1 MVTPNTTD
9 FYRFCD
15 LVMKSVG
22 EMSPPLY
29 DLPWLPGFDECNT
42 DYERIKK
49 FMSMPFLKDFKITMS
64 DQHSAKK
71 NDSKA
76 KRKREHGNEAWRAN
90 KISLAL
96 RCYTESIFFADSSE
110 EKALGYG
117 NRSCVL
123 SRIGVHEAVLQDI
136 DLAIKHN
143 FPIDRRPR
151 LLIRRAQSLYELGR
165 DKEALKEYDDCL
177 ELIKSENISLS
188 KALDEVIQQ
197 GRKKCLHTKRKEAI
211 EDLENRI
218 STIPFFV
225 HEVNLLT
232 PKNEVNQSELVK
244 IDNIPVSD
252 DKNSENCL
260 MHSRLMH
267 PLHAQNPPAVK
278 LNWNDEYGW
287 HIVAARTIKPGELLI
302 RDIPYSCRL
311 QYDRL
316 LLNCYRCS
324 KRCINLIPCRRCTQV
339 GFCSETCEQ
348 AAWEPLW
355 SSDNKLSSTTNPSLP
370 SHYFECGLVDRLLL
384 DDYAGWKRLR
394 KALSSK
400 LTTVAEK
407 CKVFIDKLP
416 EDDII
421 GGPNISWLSFALL
434 ARTSPTTL
442 LELIKTSLDKL
453 SCQVDSKQV
462 HEELLSFTGHRVV
475 PQKGWDDYT
484 SIGWLITNSDK
495 RKPSDLWQRC
505 VAAVYLTFCLEA
517 GGYPLQREDN
527 IPENNHSNSSLLP
540 FTWASTCILHHLQ
553 CVSSNGHSLSQP
565 EYFLSEE
572 TRKELTEPGIDLNL
586 LSSIELSN
594 CLYPVLSLINHSCDP
609 NVTNVTQSEFQCSIY
624 SLRPIQCNEVIYGN
638 YGLHYAVHSL
648 TERQNSLKSQYHFQ
662 CTCTAC
668 VNNWSGM
675 NSNIVRSM
683 DFQLKCFTCSGAIV
697 SNALNDNNKVELPK
711 GGQLCYCS
719 QQIQM
724 KSISRFQKLFFNDLF
739 NKFDTIPLSF
749 QKTSPNKINDKFLNK
764 FIAYTT
770 RMLSTD
776 CLYGILQRPCIQL
789 DWLQELLKQLFD
801 LQHTSWSYESEIIR
815 SAF

>member
-1 MVTPNTTD
+1 
-9 FYRFCD
+9 
-15 LVMKSVG
+15 
-22 EMSPPLY
+22 MSPPLY
-29 DLPWLPGFDECNT
+29 NLPWLPGFDECNT
-42 DYERIKK
+42 DYERIKM
-49 FMSMPFLKDFKITMS
+49 FMSMPFLKDYKITMS

-71 NDSKA
+71 NDSTA
-76 KRKREHGNEAWRAN
+76 KRKREQGNEAWRAN

-96 RCYTESIFFADSSE
+96 RCYTESIFFADSCE

-165 DKEALKEYDDCL
+165 DKDALKEYDDCL
-177 ELIKSENISLS
+177 ELIKSENISLPS
-188 KALDEVIQQ
+188 GLAKVIQQ
-197 GRKKCLHTKRKEAI
+197 GRKNCLHRKQKDVI
-211 EDLENRI
+211 EDSANQA

-225 HEVNLLT
+225 HEVNVLT
-232 PKNEVNQSELVK
+232 PKNEVNHQSKLVK
-244 IDNIPVSD
+244 IDNNIPVND
-252 DKNSENCL
+252 DKNSENSR

-302 RDIPYSCRL
+302 SDIPYSCRL

-324 KRCINLIPCRRCTQV
+324 KRCINLISCRKCTQV

-348 AAWEPLW
+348 AAWDPLW
-355 SSDNKLSSTTNPSLP
+355 SSDSKLPPTITNPCLP

-394 KALSSK
+394 KTLSSK
-400 LTTVAEK
+400 LTTFKEK

-416 EDDII
+416 DDDII

-453 SCQVDSKQV
+453 SCQVDSSQV
-462 HEELLSFTGHRVV
+462 HKELLSFTGHRVV
-475 PQKGWDDYT
+475 PQKGWDDYM
-484 SIGWLITNSDK
+484 SIAWLITNSDK
-495 RKPSDLWQRC
+495 RKSSDLWQRC

-527 IPENNHSNSSLLP
+527 IPENHHSISSLLP
-540 FTWASTCILHHLQ
+540 FTWAATCILHHLQ

-565 EYFLSEE
+565 EYIVSEE
-572 TRKELTEPGIDLNL
+572 ISSQQFTEPPGIDLNL
-586 LSSIELSN
+586 LSSIELSTG
-594 CLYPVLSLINHSCDP
+594 LYPVLSLINHSCDP
-609 NVTNVTQSEFQCSIY
+609 NVSNVTQSEFQCSVY

-638 YGLHYAVHSL
+638 YGLHYAIHSL
-648 TERQNSLKSQYHFQ
+648 AERQNSLQSQYHFQ

-668 VNNWSGM
+668 LNDWSGM
-675 NSNIVRSM
+675 NGNIMRMM
-683 DFQLKCFTCSGAIV
+683 DAPLKCFTCSGAIV
-697 SNALNDNNKVELPK
+697 SNALKTSVSSNNNKVDLTK
-711 GGQLCYCS
+711 VGQLCCCS

-724 KSISRFQKLFFNDLF
+724 KSISRFQKLFFNDLLS
-739 NKFDTIPLSF
+739 KFDTIPLSF
-749 QKTSPNKINDKFLNK
+749 QKTSPNEITDKFLNK

-770 RMLSTD
+770 RMLATD
-776 CLYGILQRPCIQL
+776 CLYGILPRPCIHL